1 MNLLRNKKILIGI
14 SIILVIL
21 VVTLSITLSKSDD
34 NIALDNKVDN
44 KTDNNITNNN
54 FLTIML
60 EQDDG
65 TYKQTL
71 TSEYPGDDYLFNKG
85 ASGCQN
91 GGELIWDAENNII
104 KMSGVSSDNC
114 FVYFDLKKTLADYI
128 KNNVYMVD
136 GINDLYYHDGIGNYV
151 NSAYEAGDNSYR
163 YSGADPDNYVCFG
176 SDLIP
181 CPTENLYRIIGVFG
195 DEVKLIKS
203 TSYGNYSRDTG
214 NSNVWSTSSMKSTL
228 NNTYLNLFSS
238 TWTNLISTHSWK
250 VGGTPYDTTYT
261 VKEYFDR
268 EIGSSSSSL
277 TDNAKVGLMYV
288 SDYGYSAS
296 SDSWYTSMANYN
308 NVASDNWLYLG
319 TNECVISLTTNY
331 ANLSFGIIFSCYMIG
346 LCGATDVYATRPSF
360 YLNSD
365 VLYVSGDGTSEAP
378 YRIL

>member
-1 MNLLRNKKILIGI
+1 MKLLKNKKVLIGI
-14 SIILVIL
+14 SGLF
-21 VVTLSITLSKSDD
+21 VVVLIAVTSVLFLLFENSDSIALNNKIND
-34 NIALDNKVDN
+34 NI
-44 KTDNNITNNN
+44 INNN

-65 TYKQTL
+65 TYKETT
-71 TSEYPGDDYLFNKG
+71 TSEWPGDDYLFNKS

-91 GGELIWDAENNII
+91 GGELIWDADNNIV

-114 FVYFDLKKTLADYI
+114 FAYFNLKKTLADYI
-128 KNNVYMVD
+128 KNNVYIAD
-136 GINDLYYHDGIGNYV
+136 GINDLYYHDGEGNYE
-151 NSAYEAGDNSYR
+151 NANQEAGDNSYR
-163 YSGADPDNYVCFG
+163 YSGANPNNYICFG
-176 SDLIP
+176 SDEAT
-181 CPTENLYRIIGVFG
+181 CPNENLYRIIGVFG

-228 NNTYLNLFSS
+228 NSTYLNLFSS
-238 TWTNLISTHSWK
+238 TWTDLISTHSWK
-250 VGGTPYDTTYT
+250 VGGTSYDTNYT
-261 VKEYFDR
+261 VKDYFDR

-277 TDNAKVGLMYV
+277 SDNAKVGLMYV

-308 NVASDNWLYLG
+308 NVASDNWMYLG
-319 TNECVISLTTNY
+319 TNEWVISLTTNY
-331 ANLSFGIIFSCYMIG
+331 GNLSFGINFSGYMIG
-346 LCGATDVYATRPSF
+346 LCGATDVYSTRPSF

-365 VLYVSGDGTSEAP
+365 VLYVSGDGTQEAP